1 LFLLA
6 CYAALLRHVQYE
18 RGWLKRRGRQ
28 ALAAAAM
35 GAADDDTWATV
46 LDISAAVVNA
56 LPRDAHTVA
65 QDELL
70 RRAALVAGASACA
83 LPALRARRAHPARC
97 AACRAPDCL
106 ASEGVVAMPTQAH
119 VGLNLKARSA
129 HAEASA
135 RVCRR
140 RSRR

>member
-1 LFLLA
+1 
-6 CYAALLRHVQYE
+6 
-18 RGWLKRRGRQ
+18 
-28 ALAAAAM
+28 M

-46 LDISAAVVNA
+46 LDVSAAVVNA
-56 LPRDAHTVA
+56 LPRDALTVA
-65 QDELL
+65 EDELL

-83 LPALRARRAHPARC
+83 LHALHARSAHPARC
-97 AACRAPDCL
+97 AACRTPDCL

-119 VGLNLKARSA
+119 VGLNLKARSGSA